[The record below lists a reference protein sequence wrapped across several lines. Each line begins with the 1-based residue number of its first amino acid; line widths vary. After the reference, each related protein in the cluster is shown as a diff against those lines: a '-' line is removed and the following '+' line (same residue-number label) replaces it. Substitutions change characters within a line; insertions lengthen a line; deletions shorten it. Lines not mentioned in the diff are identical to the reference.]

1 MSFLLRVY
9 ILLCTVCFTPMRF
22 PRVKAEGQSFCHCV
36 SRVVDRN
43 SFSWV
48 SELFWPSQ
56 MASPGKKSAGS
67 IATTSLC
74 TEAPKTSSQPLTW
87 PQLKGR

>member
-1 MSFLLRVY
+1 MSLLLRVY

-22 PRVKAEGQSFCHCV
+22 PRVKAEGQSFANAFPEWSTV
-36 SRVVDRN
+36 N

-56 MASPGKKSAGS
+56 MPSPGKKSAGS
-67 IATTSLC
+67 IATTSSC
-74 TEAPKTSSQPLTW
+74 TEA
-87 PQLKGR
+87 